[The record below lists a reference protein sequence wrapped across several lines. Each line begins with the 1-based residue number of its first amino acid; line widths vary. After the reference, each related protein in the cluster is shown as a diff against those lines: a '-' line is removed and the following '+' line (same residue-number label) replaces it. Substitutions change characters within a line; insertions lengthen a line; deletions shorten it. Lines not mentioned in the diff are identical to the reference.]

1 MVIFFYDWFT
11 TVRGQQHYSEKL
23 MLCILSL
30 VLVIFSSSVRS
41 NNSDRWFTE
50 FKQTAT
56 PQQLYNFLYL
66 LPKGGDLHHH
76 LGGSNF
82 SEWCLGQLGSLF
94 YA

>member
-1 MVIFFYDWFT
+1 MVIVFYDWLT
-11 TVRGQQHYSEKL
+11 SGRARQHCNEKF
-23 MLCILSL
+23 MLCILSM

-41 NNSDRWFTE
+41 NSSAHWFTE

-56 PQQLYNFLYL
+56 PKQLYNFLYL

-82 SEWCLGQLGSLF
+82 GEWWYELATQP
-94 YA
+94 